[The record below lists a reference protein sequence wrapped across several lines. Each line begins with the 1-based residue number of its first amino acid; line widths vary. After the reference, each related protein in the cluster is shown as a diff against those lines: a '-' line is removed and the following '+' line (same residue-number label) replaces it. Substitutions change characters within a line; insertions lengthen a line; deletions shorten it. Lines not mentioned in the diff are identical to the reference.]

1 MQSFIKE
8 EWGKEVINKRKGI
21 IVSGLVTFF
30 GGNDENL
37 IMQFISVGLTRKF
50 QSGPIIIIF
59 LGKVKIAIRSSI
71 KSRFGIRTLTEM
83 TPFGTCVS
91 PFNNCQQL

>member
-1 MQSFIKE
+1 MQGFITG
-8 EWGKEVINKRKGI
+8 EWGKGVINKRKGI

-30 GGNDENL
+30 WGNDENVIL
-37 IMQFISVGLTRKF
+37 QFISIVLTRKF
-50 QSGPIIIIF
+50 QTGPIMIIF

-71 KSRFGIRTLTEM
+71 KSRFGIRTLAEM

-91 PFNNCQQL
+91 LFNNCQQL